1 MEIAL
6 AWLSALFAGLAAI
19 VTYLMWR
26 STNRTRN
33 EEQAEWKGRIDTV
46 LERIMD
52 ELKEVRLRLNG
63 LDKRLNG
70 LGERLNGLGER
81 LNGLGE
87 RLNGLDGRLNGLDG
101 RLDRVEG
108 GLDKVEGRLDCVE
121 RKIETNSTAINQLRQ
136 IVFTRF
142 NIPSVTSESP
152 LRLSELGK
160 TLSEEIDA
168 EAWVERIADQLKVN
182 VAGKDAYEIQSFCF
196 DYVENTDQ
204 YSDQERRI
212 IHKVAYQRGIMA
224 EEIRRVLAIEL
235 RDKLL
240 EHTGLASRG

>member
-1 MEIAL
+1 MEITL
-6 AWLSALFAGLAAI
+6 AWLSALFAGLAVI

-33 EEQAEWKGRIDTV
+33 EEQAEWKERIDTV

-52 ELKEVRLRLNG
+52 ELREVRLRLNG
-63 LDKRLNG
+63 LDRRMNG
-70 LGERLNGLGER
+70 LG
-81 LNGLGE
+81 
-87 RLNGLDGRLNGLDG
+87 G
-101 RLDRVEG
+101 RLDH
-108 GLDKVEGRLDCVE
+108 VEGRLDKVDE
-121 RKIETNSTAINQLRQ
+121 RLDRVDRKIETNSTAINQLRQ
-136 IVFTRF
+136 IVFTRL

-168 EAWVERIADQLKVN
+168 EAWVERIADQLKVS

-204 YSDQERRI
+204 YSDQERRTM
-212 IHKVAYQRGIMA
+212 HKVAYQRGIMA

>member
-52 ELKEVRLRLNG
+52 ELREVRLRLNRM
-63 LDKRLNG
+63 D
-70 LGERLNGLGER
+70 
-81 LNGLGE
+81 E
-87 RLNGLDGRLNGLDG
+87 RLNGLDGRLNGLNDRLDRVDRRLDHVEG
-101 RLDRVEG
+101 RLDRV
-108 GLDKVEGRLDCVE
+108 D

-136 IVFTRF
+136 IVFTRL

-168 EAWVERIADQLKVN
+168 GAWVERIADQLKVS

>member
-52 ELKEVRLRLNG
+52 ELREVRLRLNRM
-63 LDKRLNG
+63 D
-70 LGERLNGLGER
+70 
-81 LNGLGE
+81 E

-101 RLDRVEG
+101 KLDRVEGRLDRVEER
-108 GLDKVEGRLDCVE
+108 LDKVDERLDCVD

-136 IVFTRF
+136 IVFTRL

-168 EAWVERIADQLKVN
+168 GAWVERIADQLKVS

>member
-63 LDKRLNG
+63 LDK
-70 LGERLNGLGER
+70 R

>member
-52 ELKEVRLRLNG
+52 ELKEVRLRLNRM
-63 LDKRLNG
+63 D
-70 LGERLNGLGER
+70 
-81 LNGLGE
+81 E
-87 RLNGLDGRLNGLDG
+87 RLNGLDRRLDRVDRRLDRVDG
-101 RLDRVEG
+101 RLD
-108 GLDKVEGRLDCVE
+108 KVDERLDCVD

-136 IVFTRF
+136 VVFTRL

-168 EAWVERIADQLKVN
+168 EAWVERIADQLKVS

-204 YSDQERRI
+204 YSDQERRT

-240 EHTGLASRG
+240 EHTGLASLG